1 MGSVWIAV
9 AFVVA
14 MSLRSSTILRT
25 CQGRVVRARPTAQR
39 PDLRRG
45 VVCLAAWPSARLNG
59 DVASAVLPMGRS
71 ASLGQW
77 AQARIEWI
85 RSACSSC
92 SRRPV
97 WRNSVIN
104 RIEQRFPKPPA
115 HPLRDKENGSRR
127 SRRPSSATPRP
138 GQPQKLAAWARRRP
152 CPHADDRPVPW
163 RHRLDGASPHPPTRR
178 DTRLSNGAAASSPR
192 SPTCPRLI
200 EARSVGRD
208 RDRSGSHRGADHRGQ
223 AGQRQ
228 EGAQGVEFRPPR
240 PQRLP
245 VGG

>member
-1 MGSVWIAV
+1 VATAAAVVVAVIVRGVGEPLPIGLMGSVWIAV

-14 MSLRSSTILRT
+14 MSLRSSTILRS

-59 DVASAVLPMGRS
+59 AVASAVLPMGRS

-104 RIEQRFPKPPA
+104 WIEQRFPKPPA

-127 SRRPSSATPRP
+127 SRRPSLGYPEARP
-138 GQPQKLAAWARRRP
+138 APETGGMGK
-152 CPHADDRPVPW
+152 
-163 RHRLDGASPHPPTRR
+163 ASP
-178 DTRLSNGAAASSPR
+178 LS
-192 SPTCPRLI
+192 
-200 EARSVGRD
+200 AR
-208 RDRSGSHRGADHRGQ
+208 
-223 AGQRQ
+223 
-228 EGAQGVEFRPPR
+228 
-240 PQRLP
+240 
-245 VGG
+245 